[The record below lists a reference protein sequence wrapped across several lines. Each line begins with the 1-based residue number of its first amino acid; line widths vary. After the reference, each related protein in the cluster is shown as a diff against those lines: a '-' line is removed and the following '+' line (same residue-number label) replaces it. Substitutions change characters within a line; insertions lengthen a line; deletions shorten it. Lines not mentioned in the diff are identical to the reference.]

1 MHLMGWLHS
10 THRDSKDHIFE
21 VFDVIEQNDVDED
34 IIAFLAQLIVC
45 AHGNPRMIVDDCRKL
60 LEDARQV
67 KLYIIEK
74 YVSEELLADWAVAE
88 KLIIQKYLESEILPK
103 GDHKT
108 GLITKIGNF
117 GEIISAQY
125 LLECEDYWLPI
136 YKLQYREKK
145 DWASKLTDLCV
156 IKTRPREKT
165 LVCYSEVKTHSSK
178 LNKNL
183 GIEGHDSLIRDDALT
198 DPEILSFIS
207 KRLYDVGKYDEAS
220 FISDMKLGRI
230 EYDKKH
236 ELYLVHELSEWD
248 EEILSLLDEHGL
260 AAELVDF
267 CVRVIVIKNLRA
279 LIDAVYANSWVAAKA
294 LIDG

>member
-1 MHLMGWLHS
+1 MHLSEWLQS
-10 THRDSKDHIFE
+10 AGRDPKDYIFD
-21 VFDVIEQNDVDED
+21 VFDVDEQHDFDEGV
-34 IIAFLAQLIVC
+34 IAFLADLIVC

-103 GDHKT
+103 GDCKT

-125 LLECEDYWLPI
+125 LLECESYWLPI

-156 IKTRPREKT
+156 IKTRPGERP

-178 LNKNL
+178 LNRDL
-183 GIEGHDSLIRDDALT
+183 GIEGHNSLIRDDALT

-207 KRLYDVGKYDEAS
+207 KRLYDTGKYDEAS
-220 FISDMKLGRI
+220 FISDMKLGRV

-236 ELYLVHELSEWD
+236 ELYLVHELSEWN
-248 EEILSLLDEHGL
+248 EEILSRLDEHGL
-260 AAELVDF
+260 DAGLVDF

-279 LIDAVYANSWVAAKA
+279 LIDAVYANSWAAAKA